1 MDSSRT
7 RHSRV
12 SQPRHVP
19 RIRPEA
25 TSTFTA
31 PLSDIDNYAL
41 VSAPQDYCS
50 VIEPCWPSMIDTFP
64 PGNDSAYIPAQMVNP
79 AELMNQTWDMMS
91 NTDVESSYTS
101 SSGSSTKSTACISP
115 PMSEAETLSA
125 ELYQPTVHTG
135 MDHFP
140 SYKDTLTQT
149 MIWPLTPPTEPWE
162 DVELFSSGKN
172 DQMGFSRLP
181 ESAITECEYIGPSK
195 LQFSRSSHRLS
206 RVPEIVLTV
215 AQCSS
220 PSSSAETPSICFGTE
235 PRQFGL
241 WIPQGRTTGKNQE
254 QPKE

>member
-41 VSAPQDYCS
+41 VSAPQDYCP
-50 VIEPCWPSMIDTFP
+50 VIESCWPSMIDTFH

-125 ELYQPTVHTG
+125 ELYQPTVHAG

-140 SYKDTLTQT
+140 SYKDTLTQP

-206 RVPEIVLTV
+206 LAREIVLTV
-215 AQCSS
+215 AQCSNPPS
-220 PSSSAETPSICFGTE
+220 PTETPSIRFRTE
-235 PRQFGL
+235 PCHFGL
-241 WIPQGRTTGKNQE
+241 WIP
-254 QPKE
+254 